1 MHERKVQQA
10 AEKKRLAAKK
20 LEKEKHVDRRSA
32 EERDMES
39 FAGRLENLDESLP
52 LMAQLGLED

>member
-1 MHERKVQQA
+1 
-10 AEKKRLAAKK
+10 
-20 LEKEKHVDRRSA
+20 
-32 EERDMES
+32 MES